1 MCHIQAK
8 TSSLNK
14 SAIFV
19 WSHALAT
26 CNASS
31 CKNPFFQVGP
41 GCLHRLTAWPVKFQK
56 RVVVGGHFGIKF
68 HSAPTAPSLE
78 SKSRMKRHATRNQ
91 RISKHNRQDN
101 LMIKISCIVWS
112 HALATCNASSC
123 KSFFSSGT
131 RLSALPALFSRF
143 QFQRID
149 KVVKPY

>member
-1 MCHIQAK
+1 MQAV
-8 TSSLNK
+8 
-14 SAIFV
+14 AR
-19 WSHALAT
+19 A
-26 CNASS
+26 
-31 CKNPFFQVGP
+31 PFFKWDQAV
-41 GCLHRLTAWPVKFQK
+41 CTRLTVWPVKFQK
-56 RVVVGGHFGIKF
+56 RVVVGGRFWIKF
-68 HSAPTAPSLE
+68 HNAPTAPSLE
-78 SKSRMKRHATRNQ
+78 SKSRMKRHVTRNQ